1 MKHLKYFEEQID
13 YSKDKY
19 WKLNSDS
26 PYYEI
31 SLKKIGMNEEEQKD
45 FISHRN
51 FWKDKQN
58 FIYIVIHYDTTIAQ
72 LVGHEYCWAEK
83 ESQVQ
88 GEYMGE
94 VKVTPE
100 EILTNKYNL

>member
-1 MKHLKYFEEQID
+1 MKYLKTYEEKID

-19 WKLNSDS
+19 WKLNSLS

-31 SLKKIGMNEEEQKD
+31 SLKKIGMNKEEQKD

-51 FWKDKQN
+51 FWKDKQD
-58 FIYIVIHYDTTIAQ
+58 FIYIIIHYNTPIAE
-72 LVGHEYCWAEK
+72 LVGHEYCWAE
-83 ESQVQ
+83 EAFHMQ

-94 VKVTPE
+94 VKVTQE
-100 EILTNKYNL
+100 EIIENKYNL